1 MLEQDY
7 LIRMFIAFAAGI
19 RNALEKHAG
28 HDNQLAHFQL
38 ESTIGDAADMD
49 PDVLLALEPQ
59 SMATILTLG
68 SMNDS
73 VAEYIIHALMLE
85 SEYLEEDGYT
95 SKAALRKR
103 QARALA
109 GAFSVTYD
117 PERLKA
123 LLNPLDAKNEAER
136 EEPEAQYR
144 DDSNGNGNDGA

>member
-7 LIRMFIAFAAGI
+7 LIRMLIAFAAGI
-19 RNALEKHAG
+19 RNALEKHAT
-28 HDNQLAHFQL
+28 HDNQLARFQL

-73 VAEYIIHALMLE
+73 VAEYIVHALMLE
-85 SEYLEEDGYT
+85 SQYLEDDGYA

-103 QARALA
+103 QAMALA
-109 GAFSVTYD
+109 DAFSVTYD
-117 PERLKA
+117 PERLQA
-123 LLNPLDAKNEAER
+123 LLNPLDAKDEAER
-136 EEPEAQYR
+136 EELEAQYR
-144 DDSNGNGNDGA
+144 SGASVDEV